1 MSEKRVAFLVW
12 ENSVVISGK
21 MHLLKGRA
29 EGETGAGKYI
39 QFAVRQD
46 GEWEGGMRRDFLTVR
61 AYDEALRELI
71 LAKKDGD
78 DVTVHGTLRS
88 SRGSGVNYV
97 RCQSIK

>member
-1 MSEKRVAFLVW
+1 LNW

-21 MHLLKGRA
+21 MHFLKGQS
-29 EGETGAGKYI
+29 EGQTGTGKYI
-39 QFAVRQD
+39 QFAVRQES
-46 GEWEGGMRRDFLTVR
+46 EWEDGTRRDFLTVR

-78 DVTVHGTLRS
+78 NVTVEGTLRS

-97 RCQSIK
+97 RCKSIK